1 MKQADKSVAPKSTL
15 KAFMFSL
22 GCTSGIVAMSA
33 PSYTMAADA
42 IHWSGFFTGAF
53 SQSDN
58 EYPYGRFY
66 SISDKG
72 SYLSDSRLGLQ
83 GSANVNEQ
91 IALTTQL
98 VAKNNNDNFDVNAN
112 WLYAQIKATP
122 AAQVKLGRMQ
132 QPIYLFSS
140 QLEAGYSLPWVR
152 APQEVYEQ
160 QFFNDYT
167 GIEASYKTYVASH
180 DVSVSLL
187 HGVQDNHITA
197 GILGVAFGSEE
208 PLVEHMKS
216 DDYLGLALQIDG
228 EFYRFKVA
236 GVKQTLDIEIDPVA
250 VNAFKLDI
258 ASCMAALPSTS
269 PRCTH
274 LMNSAALLAGGQA
287 TSGINGD
294 FWSAGLDI
302 NLSALRLISEY
313 AVRNVGD
320 FSRKGYY
327 VSGVYRANDQFA
339 PYLTY
344 AAHDTTGQDALDPQ
358 KQESMTL
365 GMRYD
370 WLPNTDVKF
379 EVMHVKPLDGTRG
392 LYHVGYVTEEMDAM
406 NAATLALDLVF

>member
-22 GCTSGIVAMSA
+22 GCISGIVAMSA

-98 VAKNNNDNFDVNAN
+98 VAKNTNDNFDVNAN

-187 HGVQDNHITA
+187 HGVQDNEITA
-197 GILGVAFGSEE
+197 GILGKLFGSEE
-208 PLVEHMKS
+208 PLVEHMSS

-228 EFYRFKVA
+228 EFYRFKLA
-236 GVKQTLDIEIDPVA
+236 GVKQTLEIGIDPVA
-250 VNAFKLDI
+250 VNTFQLDM
-258 ASCMAALPSTS
+258 ARCMAAPSVS
-269 PRCTH
+269 PRCAQ
-274 LMNSAALLAGGQA
+274 LMSTAALLGGSSNA
-287 TSGINGD
+287 PSLNGD
-294 FWSAGLDI
+294 FWSAGLDV

>member
-1 MKQADKSVAPKSTL
+1 MTKENPVAPAPKL
-15 KAFMFSL
+15 KALMLSL
-22 GCTSGIVAMSA
+22 SCASGIVLFSA
-33 PSYTMAADA
+33 PSYSLAADS

-83 GSANVNEQ
+83 GSANINDQ

-98 VAKNNNDNFDVNAN
+98 VAKNINDNFDVNAN

-122 AAQVKLGRMQ
+122 ETQVKLGRMQ

-187 HGVQDNHITA
+187 HGVQDNEITA
-197 GILGVAFGSEE
+197 GILGVLLGSEE
-208 PLVEHMKS
+208 PLVERMRS
-216 DDYLGLALQIDG
+216 DDYLGVALQIDG
-228 EFYRFKVA
+228 EFYRFKMA
-236 GVKQTLDIEIDPVA
+236 GVKQTLDIGIDPVA
-250 VNAFKLDI
+250 INAFQLDI
-258 ASCMAALPSTS
+258 ARCMAAPSVS
-269 PRCTH
+269 ARCAQ
-274 LMNSAALLAGGQA
+274 LMSTAALLGGSESA
-287 TSGINGD
+287 PALDGD
-294 FWSAGLDI
+294 FWSAGLDL
-302 NLSALRLISEY
+302 NLGPVRLISEY
-313 AVRNVGD
+313 AVRDIGD
-320 FSRKGYY
+320 FSREGYY
-327 VSGVYRANDQFA
+327 VSGIYRLSDVFS

-344 AAHDTTGQDALDPQ
+344 AAHDTTGQDTIDPQ
-358 KQESMTL
+358 TQESMTL

-370 WLPNTDVKF
+370 WLANAAVKF
-379 EVMHVKPLDGTRG
+379 EVLHANPQEGTRG